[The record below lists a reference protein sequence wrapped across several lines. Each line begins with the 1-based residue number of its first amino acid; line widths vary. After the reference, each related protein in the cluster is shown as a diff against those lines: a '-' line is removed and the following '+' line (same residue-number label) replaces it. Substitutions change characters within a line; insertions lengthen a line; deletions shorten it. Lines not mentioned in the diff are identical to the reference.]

1 METVTFTK
9 QAEKARDR
17 TTSSKFSNCQS
28 GNYSMWQGVRHGHET
43 LLPWQLLSVF
53 FLKAEKEE
61 DRSAVDLQ
69 PRLHKT
75 QEKMNESS
83 GFSRANDEEKTEESR
98 EQQ

>member
-1 METVTFTK
+1 
-9 QAEKARDR
+9 
-17 TTSSKFSNCQS
+17 
-28 GNYSMWQGVRHGHET
+28 VRHGHET

-61 DRSAVDLQ
+61 ERSPVDLQ

-83 GFSRANDEEKTEESR
+83 DLSQELMKKRKQRNLKNNNDKLSHAWPR
-98 EQQ
+98 DPQQK

>member
-1 METVTFTK
+1 
-9 QAEKARDR
+9 
-17 TTSSKFSNCQS
+17 
-28 GNYSMWQGVRHGHET
+28 
-43 LLPWQLLSVF
+43 LSVF

-61 DRSAVDLQ
+61 ERSAIDLQ

-83 GFSRANDEEKTEESR
+83 KSIRRANEEEKTEESR